1 MLRPATAYG
10 LLYACQFGFLGVQ
23 LPYFAQWLAREGLS
37 APTIGYLSF
46 GALFLRLVLAPP
58 LAFRAEGMRDARTPT
73 RLVSA
78 ALAGVACLLLAPL
91 PVPLIVGCSVS
102 LLFLFGLAIPL
113 ADAAVLRVDRAGQ
126 AQFGRVRG
134 VGSFAF
140 IVGNVGGG
148 FLIDATSYEASVWWM
163 AAAGVALALST
174 LLLPKPPPP
183 STEERPTLAE
193 AFVLFRS
200 RSFVLMLFATGL
212 IQGSHA
218 TLYTFSAIH
227 WPTLGYAGS
236 TIAWLWT
243 VGVLVEIAVLYWGR
257 ALLRRVDPALLILI
271 GGLTALV
278 RWPLTGLSPPL
289 WAVFLLQ
296 LGHAGTF
303 TATYLGSVEFV
314 GRAVPERYQ
323 ATAMTI
329 VSTMGVGAMTGI
341 ATAIAGEL
349 FVPSRPVAAY
359 LLMAGMGGIGAA
371 LAFALRRRWDGGPL
385 QSVPPAA

>member
-1 MLRPATAYG
+1 MRPAAAYAV
-10 LLYACQFGFLGVQ
+10 LYFCQFAFLGVQ
-23 LPYFAQWLAREGLS
+23 LPYFAKWLEGEGLTAS
-37 APTIGYLSF
+37 AIGLLGG
-46 GALFLRLVLAPP
+46 GALLLRLLLAPP
-58 LAFRAEGMRDARTPT
+58 LAFRAEGMADARTPT

-78 ALAGVACLLLAPL
+78 ALAGTALLLLTPLPTAGVVACA
-91 PVPLIVGCSVS
+91 VM

-148 FLIDATSYEASVWWM
+148 MLIDATSYEASVWWM
-163 AAAGVALALST
+163 AASGVALAFAT
-174 LLLPKPPPP
+174 LLLPAPPPP
-183 STEERPTLAE
+183 DTEDRPTLAE

-218 TLYTFSAIH
+218 TLYTFSALH
-227 WPTLGYAGS
+227 WPALGYSGS

-243 VGVLVEIAVLYWGR
+243 VGVLVEIVVLYYGR
-257 ALLRRVDPALLILI
+257 ALLTRIDPALLILI
-271 GGLTALV
+271 GGVTAVV

-289 WAVFLLQ
+289 WCVVLLQ

-314 GRAVPERYQ
+314 GRAVPQRYQ
-323 ATAMTI
+323 ATAMTL
-329 VSTMGVGAMTGI
+329 VSTLGVGAMTGV
-341 ATAIAGEL
+341 ATALAGQV
-349 FVPSRPVAAY
+349 FVTERPVAAY
-359 LLMAGMGGIGAA
+359 ALMAAMGAGGAVLA
-371 LAFALRRRWDGGPL
+371 LMLRRRWDGGTV
-385 QSVPPAA
+385 SAVPAAA